1 MNENELIRV
10 LTFCLI
16 KLQTLKLHELA
27 ESRSLIIL
35 TDEIGY
41 FDVSTRPMLS
51 LLPVAC
57 RFRVSKQAP
66 DNFNNVII
74 LVYFF
79 CSRESTT
86 YWSTFD
92 AFWLINSSDTDNRH
106 LSMGWNNFSKEH
118 RVSID
123 RHKKR
128 KQGGEFEEGFINHR
142 SCLHLPHDRFPPNLI
157 FYDEYWSWEIDTCE
171 VDLEAKTN
179 RNLQPIPRLSS
190 PCLLGAEFFPGKL
203 RLKTFIDFQLIAF

>member
-10 LTFCLI
+10 LKFCLI

-51 LLPVAC
+51 LLPVAY

-92 AFWLINSSDTDNRH
+92 AFWLINSSDTDNRQFIFQWGEITLAKNIEYRSTDTRKENKEVSSKKV
-106 LSMGWNNFSKEH
+106 LSIIAAVYICRMIVFRPTWYFTMNIDHEKLIH
-118 RVSID
+118 AKSI
-123 RHKKR
+123 
-128 KQGGEFEEGFINHR
+128 
-142 SCLHLPHDRFPPNLI
+142 
-157 FYDEYWSWEIDTCE
+157 
-171 VDLEAKTN
+171 
-179 RNLQPIPRLSS
+179 
-190 PCLLGAEFFPGKL
+190 
-203 RLKTFIDFQLIAF
+203 